1 MNDSFYK
8 KQTEKIEL
16 AARPAL
22 SLQFS
27 CKGCGRCRQG
37 ALGCRLSG
45 ETNIRLQVC
54 QSCGG
59 LPTKN
64 IYCVECPFISTH
76 IDKSNFSHLKVIFR
90 NLRSKNES
98 EKRAIM
104 EKFEIKLLYYYLE
117 TFT

>member
-59 LPTKN
+59 LSTKN
-64 IYCVECPFISTH
+64 IDCVEWCPVISTH
-76 IDKSNFSHLKVIFR
+76 IERSNFSHLEVIFR
-90 NLRSKNES
+90 YLRLSENES
-98 EKRAIM
+98 EKDIN
-104 EKFEIKLLYYYLE
+104 LGLS
-117 TFT
+117 

>member
-1 MNDSFYK
+1 MILFLQKANRK
-8 KQTEKIEL
+8 NEL

-27 CKGCGRCRQG
+27 CKGCGKCRQG
-37 ALGCRLSG
+37 AQGCRLSG

-59 LPTKN
+59 LSTKKVN

-76 IDKSNFSHLKVIFR
+76 FDQSNFSHFGS
-90 NLRSKNES
+90 NL
-98 EKRAIM
+98 
-104 EKFEIKLLYYYLE
+104 
-117 TFT
+117 